1 MDVAVN
7 VNVNVNGDG
16 DGDGDGDEDE
26 DEDEDGARNSSLRP
40 GDLGVDLP
48 LPCNP
53 P

>member
-1 MDVAVN
+1 LSSSSLAAHMDVAVN
-7 VNVNVNGDG
+7 VNVNG
-16 DGDGDGDEDE
+16 DE